1 MIVLFR
7 YLILL
12 LILLLPTTGLARPP
26 CQAPPNQVPFIDN
39 TRFGERRNEVV
50 TLTSEQYAD
59 LYELYVRCLVARSG
73 TKEDW
78 QAFINRALED
88 ARVRT
93 ELAAD
98 APYLAHL
105 EQIEYIATLL
115 TKQQINPNEQTIE
128 VQVAQ
133 RVELEAAI
141 LGLKEQLKLYEKA
154 SAEPAASS
162 TATPNEQTSAP
173 Q

>member
-1 MIVLFR
+1 MIVFLRHFIP
-7 YLILL
+7 LCV
-12 LILLLPTTGLARPP
+12 LLLPSTSLARPP

-39 TRFGERRNEVV
+39 TRYGERRNQVV
-50 TLTSEQYAD
+50 VLTSEQYAD
-59 LYELYVRCLVARSG
+59 LYELYTRCLVARSG

-78 QAFINRALED
+78 QQFIHRALED

-115 TKQQINPNEQTIE
+115 SNQHAGPNKRTDESE
-128 VQVAQ
+128 LAR

-141 LGLKEQLKLYEKA
+141 LGLKEQLKLYEETPTA
-154 SAEPAASS
+154 PATS
-162 TATPNEQTSAP
+162 EQTPA
-173 Q
+173 QQ